1 MSKQFAREETKLLRH
16 IGNEDVVRLLKHAK
30 CFVAGGAVT
39 SMFSGKEINDIDVY
53 FRDYESLVVVLKNL
67 FSIDDA
73 DESDDK
79 DLDKAMANF
88 LDIGQFQLIYTNHT
102 KKSVLFVKDELH
114 LQLIYFKFFQ
124 TPQEI
129 FDTFDFTVNMGVY
142 DFAAEEFVLHDDFL
156 KDVAQRRL
164 MVNPK
169 TAYPIISLL
178 RIDKYK
184 GKGYEI
190 SRKEFVKLCLA
201 VNNLKITSW
210 EMLEDVIGGMY
221 GYTYGQLFDTTEPFS
236 IENAIAQLE
245 RLESNLEST
254 STIRCNDYYTIIDEI
269 DTNLGRVPN
278 SETRVFYKA
287 VSRSDDGENRFRS
300 FHTPS
305 FVYEIGKVVNGGSH
319 GIWGYKTVEGAKQ
332 HYGGY
337 TINKHKAIIKIR
349 PTKGCEIK
357 RDGRNTFNIK
367 GDIEV
372 LEEVK
377 E

>member
-1 MSKQFAREETKLLRH
+1 
-16 IGNEDVVRLLKHAK
+16 
-30 CFVAGGAVT
+30 
-39 SMFSGKEINDIDVY
+39 
-53 FRDYESLVVVLKNL
+53 
-67 FSIDDA
+67 
-73 DESDDK
+73 
-79 DLDKAMANF
+79 
-88 LDIGQFQLIYTNHT
+88 
-102 KKSVLFVKDELH
+102 
-114 LQLIYFKFFQ
+114 
-124 TPQEI
+124 
-129 FDTFDFTVNMGVY
+129 
-142 DFAAEEFVLHDDFL
+142 
-156 KDVAQRRL
+156 
-164 MVNPK
+164 
-169 TAYPIISLL
+169 
-178 RIDKYK
+178 
-184 GKGYEI
+184 
-190 SRKEFVKLCLA
+190 
-201 VNNLKITSW
+201 
-210 EMLEDVIGGMY
+210 MY

-357 RDGRNTFNIK
+357 RDGRNTLNIK

>member
-1 MSKQFAREETKLLRH
+1 MSQRYAKEETKLLRH

-53 FRDYESLVVVLKNL
+53 FRDYKSLVIVLKNL
-67 FSIDDA
+67 FNIDD
-73 DESDDK
+73 SDDDDVDK
-79 DLDKAMANF
+79 ELDNF

-184 GKGYEI
+184 SKGYEI

-221 GYTYGQLFDTTEPFS
+221 GYTYGELFDATKEFS
-236 IENAIAQLE
+236 IEEALNQLAK
-245 RLESNLEST
+245 LESNLENIAT
-254 STIRCNDYYTIIDEI
+254 TRAIDYYQLIDAV
-269 DTNLGRVPN
+269 DTNLKRVIPPESN
-278 SETRVFYKA
+278 VFYKK
-287 VSRSDDGENRFRS
+287 VIKDGEGQYHSNYQSTFRYVLGQ
-300 FHTPS
+300 T
-305 FVYEIGKVVNGGSH
+305 VNGGQK
-319 GIWGYKTVEGAKQ
+319 GIWAYRTVKGARKHYTGYGKASNCVIKLKPVGDNKIQRDSMNAF
-332 HYGGY
+332 
-337 TINKHKAIIKIR
+337 TI
-349 PTKGCEIK
+349 T
-357 RDGRNTFNIK
+357 
-367 GDIEV
+367 GDV
-372 LEEVK
+372 MVVEEVEVGK
-377 E
+377 